1 MHLSAFMSSRELSD
15 EAVAEAIGRSRVSVS
30 RYRRRLMRPDWK
42 AIEAI
47 KSFTQGAVLADD
59 WSEPLADETEP
70 ETNAVAKA
78 SR

>member
-1 MHLSAFMSSRELSD
+1 MHLSDFMSSKGLSD

-30 RYRRRLMRPDWK
+30 RYRRRRVRPDWG

-59 WSEPLADETEP
+59 WLGPLTVNGRSTERCR
-70 ETNAVAKA
+70 A
-78 SR
+78 